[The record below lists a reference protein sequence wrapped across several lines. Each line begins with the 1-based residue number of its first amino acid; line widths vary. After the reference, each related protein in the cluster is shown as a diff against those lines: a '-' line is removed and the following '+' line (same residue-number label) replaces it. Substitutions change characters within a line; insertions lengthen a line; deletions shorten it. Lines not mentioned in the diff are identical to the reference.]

1 MLVRILLVC
10 IAGAAAYAPWLAAA
24 PRVAVPVRQRR
35 ASAVRASTLDEWLDE
50 EGSESDLS
58 TILLALCNGCKLVA
72 SKIATASC
80 DSTSCFNEI
89 NMGEDD
95 EEPEM
100 LAIDLL
106 AEEILFGALSQTGLV
121 HVASC
126 ESDRVLRHLTLLP
139 DGCYSVSFDPLDASS
154 IIDTNF
160 AVGTIFA
167 VWRSPSL
174 LNVTGRQLVAVGA
187 CTYGPRSAVCLA
199 MADRPGVQEFLLVD
213 GSWRSSNYY
222 DTVRA
227 PELTAFA
234 ATLSRLQRQRPC
246 LRPNSALRAPSKSH
260 LLWPPAL
267 AACSGHLLWLG
278 AKIAC

>member
-1 MLVRILLVC
+1 MRT
-10 IAGAAAYAPWLAAA
+10 AREAAAGHLVS
-24 PRVAVPVRQRR
+24 RCLCGVRQRR
-35 ASAVRASTLDEWLDE
+35 ASAIRASTLDEWLDE

-267 AACSGHLLWLG
+267 AACSGLVQR
-278 AKIAC
+278 